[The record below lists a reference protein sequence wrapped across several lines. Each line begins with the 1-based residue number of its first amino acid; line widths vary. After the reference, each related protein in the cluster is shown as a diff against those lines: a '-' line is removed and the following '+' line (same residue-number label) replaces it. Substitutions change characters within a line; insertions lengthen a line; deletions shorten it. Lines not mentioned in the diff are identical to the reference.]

1 MKRLALVLAGVLA
14 VSFSPA
20 GAESI
25 KLTIGHSTVRNEIAA
40 LWVPRETGIF
50 ARHGIDATV
59 LLVQGGRQMTQAIIS
74 GSVPIGITGVPTVAA
89 AVAAGGDAVIVLSLT
104 NRITFD
110 IWARPEI
117 KSPADFKGKTVG
129 ISGLGATSH
138 LASVLMFKH
147 FNLDLRRDRITLL
160 GIGDEAIRVQALLTG
175 RIDATIV
182 DPSVAGPLKDKGFS
196 FLGNLE
202 TLGVPFIN
210 AALVTTRRYAKEH
223 PQVVEGVIKAVLEG
237 NAFILNPA
245 NRKTVIEILARQL
258 RLDPEKAET
267 AYKELLPKV
276 ERKPYPPQEAIVAAL
291 QVLAEGNPKLS
302 QVKPDDL
309 LDLTVLKRLDQ
320 EGFVDRP
327 YQR

>member
-1 MKRLALVLAGVLA
+1 MKRLIFVPGVLA
-14 VSFSPA
+14 VSCSPA

-25 KLTIGHSTVRNEIAA
+25 KVTIGHSTVRNEIAA

-59 LLVQGGRQMTQAIIS
+59 ILVQGGRQMTQAIVS
-74 GSVPIGITGVPTVAA
+74 GSIPIGITGVPTVAS

-129 ISGLGATSH
+129 ISGVGATSH
-138 LASVLMFKH
+138 AASVLMFKH
-147 FNLDLRRDRITLL
+147 FRLDPRRDGIILL
-160 GIGDEAIRVQALLTG
+160 GIGDEATRVQALLTG

-182 DPSVAGPLKDKGFS
+182 DPSVAGALKEKGFS
-196 FLGNLE
+196 YLGNLE

-210 AALVTTRRYAKEH
+210 AALVTTRRYAKE
-223 PQVVEGVIKAVLEG
+223 QSKVVEGVIKAILEG

-245 NRKTVIEILARQL
+245 NRKTVVEILSRQL
-258 RLDPEKAET
+258 RLDSDKAEAT
-267 AYKELLPKV
+267 YKELLPKV
-276 ERKPYPPQEAIVAAL
+276 ERKPYPPQEAVVAML
-291 QVLAEGNPKLS
+291 QVLAEGNPRIG

-309 LDLTVLKRLDQ
+309 VDLTVLKRLDQ
-320 EGFVDRP
+320 EGFVDRL
-327 YQR
+327 YAR

>member
-1 MKRLALVLAGVLA
+1 MKRLIFVLTGVLA
-14 VSFSPA
+14 VALSPA
-20 GAESI
+20 GAEPI
-25 KLTIGHSTVRNEIAA
+25 KVTIGHSTVRNEIAA

-59 LLVQGGRQMTQAIIS
+59 ILVQGGRQMTQAIVS
-74 GSVPIGITGVPTVAA
+74 GSIPIGITGVPTVAS

-138 LASVLMFKH
+138 LASVLMFRH
-147 FNLDLRRDRITLL
+147 FGLDPRRDRITLI
-160 GIGDEAIRVQALLTG
+160 GIGDEATRVQALLTG

-182 DPSVAGPLKDKGFS
+182 DPSVAGPVKAKGFS
-196 FLGNLE
+196 YLGNLE

-210 AALVTTRRYAKEH
+210 ATLVTTRRYAKE
-223 PQVVEGVIKAVLEG
+223 QSRVVEGVIKAILEG

-245 NRKTVIEILARQL
+245 NRKTVIEILSRQL
-258 RLDPEKAET
+258 RLDSDKAET
-267 AYKELLPKV
+267 AYKDLLPKV
-276 ERKPYPPQEAIVAAL
+276 ERKPYPPQEAIVSTI
-291 QVLAEGNPKLS
+291 QVLAESNPKLS
-302 QVKPDDL
+302 QLKPDDL
-309 LDLTVLKRLDQ
+309 VDLTVLKQLDQ
-320 EGFVDRP
+320 EGFVDRLYP
-327 YQR
+327 R